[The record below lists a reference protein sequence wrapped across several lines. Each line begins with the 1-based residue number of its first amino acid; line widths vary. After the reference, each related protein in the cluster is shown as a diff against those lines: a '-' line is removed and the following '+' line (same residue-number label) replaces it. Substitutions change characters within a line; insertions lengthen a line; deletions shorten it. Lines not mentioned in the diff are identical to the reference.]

1 MVVQTEQEPQTA
13 GELIRFWRTR
23 RGLSQLELS
32 LDANVSTKHLSFVET
47 GRSSPSR
54 QLLVHLAQHLDLPM
68 AERNRLLLAGGFAP
82 PYLELPYDGEVMRPL
97 RESLTRLLEAHQPN
111 PALIVDGLWN
121 LIDANSAA
129 SLLWDGVDPALLEPP
144 INMLLLGVHP
154 GGLPSISSMT
164 AACNAPLIHR
174 LKRKSREDADEPLRE
189 LIDEVESYLPAE
201 PPDRA
206 ATQPVVSLDLH
217 TRLGDVS
224 LFTIIAT
231 FGAPLEV
238 TAANLAIETF
248 LPADA
253 DSAARLRELTERPES
268 AERRSSIHTRE

>member
-1 MVVQTEQEPQTA
+1 VSRVNVATEQEPQTA

-23 RGLSQLELS
+23 RRLSQLQLA
-32 LDANVSTKHLSFVET
+32 LDAHVSTKHLSFVET
-47 GRSSPSR
+47 GRSQPSR
-54 QLLVHLAQHLDLPM
+54 QLLVHLAQLLDLPI

-82 PYLELPYDGEVMRPL
+82 PYLEQPYDGEVMRPL
-97 RESLTRLLEAHQPN
+97 RESLSRLLEAHEPN

-121 LIDANSAA
+121 LIEANSAA

-144 INMLLLGVHP
+144 INILRLGVHP

-174 LKRKSREDADEPLRE
+174 LKRKSRDDADEALGE
-189 LIDEVESYLPAE
+189 LIGEVESYLPAE
-201 PPDRA
+201 PPDGA

-224 LFTIIAT
+224 LFTAIAT
-231 FGAPLEV
+231 LGAPLEV

-253 DSAARLRELTERPES
+253 LSATRLREL
-268 AERRSSIHTRE
+268 AALSS